1 MTISCIEEIYKKYV
15 AIARAEN
22 PGMFLEK
29 RYTPHTIRHYV
40 EPGKMVSDEGNYR
53 ISANSF

>member
-1 MTISCIEEIYKKYV
+1 MLSCPIKSASREISLNLLKK
-15 AIARAEN
+15 
-22 PGMFLEK
+22 FLANLCRK
-29 RYTPHTIRHYV
+29 WGAPHLRHYV

>member
-1 MTISCIEEIYKKYV
+1 MCDDTARLRIQKY
-15 AIARAEN
+15 AELAREN
-22 PGMFLEK
+22 CPDVPE
-29 RYTPHTIRHYV
+29 RVHPHLWRHYV